1 MLEVLK
7 NELQPKFQDHVDLK
21 VQVFDSGKP
30 GLLITIWHF
39 KPFFGVLIKKYYSV
53 G

>member
-1 MLEVLK
+1 MLEVLE

-39 KPFFGVLIKKYYSV
+39 KPLFAVFIFFRRFN
-53 G
+53 